1 MGFGINFEV
10 TNACNLRC
18 KTCLPASAKARP
30 AELTSDQIVDFI
42 RKLHGRGAES
52 VLFTGGE
59 PFSRQDF
66 LSIIEEAGKLSL
78 RISVITNGMYVS
90 PEIITTLKRNR
101 VGVGVSLDGSEPRW
115 NDEIRGK
122 GVFANVIKAI
132 RQFVDAG
139 LHVTL
144 NVTLTRQNFEFLID
158 FALMAEQ
165 VGCSKVLFNE
175 VVRGGRAEDHWG
187 ALALTAE
194 QQRQLPKLFERAAKS
209 VFGDQIEGTDDRCWV
224 DGSSVY
230 INSEGFAYLCSE
242 IFQRRP
248 DLAVANVKS
257 DAGIHT
263 LLDSMATKHGHRA
276 CCYQVLASEHIT
288 LIANLDRRCALVE
301 LEGKRAEAI
310 IHNLMHFRSEL
321 DELWK
326 GIGQSCATCTD
337 PDCLG
342 YVWVMPEEE
351 EALLDA
357 GVRTVQ
363 INGLRG
369 PIFIDSYHRDAEGR
383 LIVNRTKPNCPYRD
397 KDGRCSVHAARP
409 LVCHLYP
416 LGPETLPDGRVIWSL
431 HTDCSHVR
439 SLTDAGD
446 LPLLV
451 SKIRRLL
458 SRMSPDLK
466 EKIRDQYGKVDAVS
480 AFPEGPN
487 NFITIEEISL

>member
-1 MGFGINFEV
+1 
-10 TNACNLRC
+10 
-18 KTCLPASAKARP
+18 
-30 AELTSDQIVDFI
+30 
-42 RKLHGRGAES
+42 
-52 VLFTGGE
+52 
-59 PFSRQDF
+59 
-66 LSIIEEAGKLSL
+66 
-78 RISVITNGMYVS
+78 
-90 PEIITTLKRNR
+90 
-101 VGVGVSLDGSEPRW
+101 
-115 NDEIRGK
+115 
-122 GVFANVIKAI
+122 
-132 RQFVDAG
+132 
-139 LHVTL
+139 
-144 NVTLTRQNFEFLID
+144 
-158 FALMAEQ
+158 
-165 VGCSKVLFNE
+165 
-175 VVRGGRAEDHWG
+175 
-187 ALALTAE
+187 
-194 QQRQLPKLFERAAKS
+194 
-209 VFGDQIEGTDDRCWV
+209 
-224 DGSSVY
+224 
-230 INSEGFAYLCSE
+230 
-242 IFQRRP
+242 
-248 DLAVANVKS
+248 
-257 DAGIHT
+257 
-263 LLDSMATKHGHRA
+263 
-276 CCYQVLASEHIT
+276 
-288 LIANLDRRCALVE
+288 
-301 LEGKRAEAI
+301 
-310 IHNLMHFRSEL
+310 MHFRSEL